1 MPGNSHVQL
10 LTGRLEFGEVGLRTE
25 DESYLKRDW
34 DFPCSSD

>member
-25 DESYLKRDW
+25 DESYLKRV
-34 DFPCSSD
+34 CLHGILSA